1 VGTPLTDGDRVLTL
15 GTLSI
20 DRSKMSVGPEEELGD
35 ESAP

>member
-1 VGTPLTDGDRVLTL
+1 MGTPLTDGDRVLTL